1 MQIKDLFVSEALTT
15 LPGQNPAQ
23 SGQPDQEVGKLTATV
38 SDLQKQIAD
47 LQKAALQQAPAQQGQ
62 PKPGEAG
69 QQQQPK
75 APVGAGQGNGQL
87 APTAGQAPAQA
98 GGMLDMIKKLAGIQP
113 QQKPGQPMGQAPTQ
127 QTQAPGVNQTPQM
140 TALKIKQ
147 DLART
152 QGKST

>member
-1 MQIKDLFVSEALTT
+1 MQIKDLFEQT
-15 LPGQNPAQ
+15 PAPI
-23 SGQPDQEVGKLTATV
+23 QPSSTDTADVGKLTATV
-38 SDLQKQIAD
+38 SSLQKQVSD
-47 LQKAALQQAPAQQGQ
+47 LQKAALQQTSQSQQAQQQ
-62 PKPGEAG
+62 TKPGEAG
-69 QQQQPK
+69 QAQQITGTQGTTT
-75 APVGAGQGNGQL
+75 APAQK
-87 APTAGQAPAQA
+87 PAQA